1 MHMRLCC
8 YGGGRDQIWGC
19 LAWHRQPRGGHG
31 GIRQEKASSRRF
43 RTIQV
48 CPKDLPRDR
57 W

>member
-1 MHMRLCC
+1 MLLRLE
-8 YGGGRDQIWGC
+8 GATKSGA
-19 LAWHRQPRGGHG
+19 AWLGIDNREAAHG